1 MWVPRA
7 GTNSGRRELCGRVQ
21 GSDSKDV
28 SADGPVIQLVTR
40 CNSVEEFIE
49 RFARFTT
56 ETEIVV
62 PALPHAS
69 TGATGKFVI
78 CLKDHSEVM
87 KGRCEV
93 IEIRPVAV
101 APDAAKKPWGPM
113 VMRLRLREMDAHSCG
128 IHLRLMERHA
138 ASMKAPSEAVPAET
152 SFAPPVRVLDV
163 TTAPTSAPTER
174 LPEAVPA
181 NSTVGDTSAVT
192 VVSTEPP
199 PSDARPPPDGETTEI
214 TRVQQPEDRAPA
226 ASFVL
231 PANPLSE
238 LDASDLATFV
248 ELTLLESSGARP
260 MRPVLERARRI
271 GRRLAPFA
279 ALAIIGVLVGMAV
292 RPAPK
297 AAAVTVAPRIAPPPV
312 ATPPPAAARPP
323 APAPRSAAGAPEGE
337 PVPRDCVARVK
348 TTPAGADV
356 MWGEI
361 ALGSSPIGHA
371 AVPCGPATVTLRR
384 AHYADV
390 TRTMAAHL
398 GHPVIVAQ
406 RLERPAATVVVTSS
420 PPHALIKMN
429 RHRVGPAPREIS
441 TRQYQRVRIEASLP
455 GYRPWKQTVYLKEAE
470 AQFDVE
476 LVRLSDKKAR
486 RTTLTSAAP
495 ARSTAPP
502 PPTGTAGAVASR

>member
-1 MWVPRA
+1 
-7 GTNSGRRELCGRVQ
+7 
-21 GSDSKDV
+21 V

-69 TGATGKFVI
+69 SGATGKFVI

-101 APDAAKKPWGPM
+101 APDVAKKPWGPM
-113 VMRLRLREMDAHSCG
+113 LMRLRLREMDAHSCG
-128 IHLRLMERHA
+128 MHLRLMERHA
-138 ASMKAPSEAVPAET
+138 ASMKASSEA
-152 SFAPPVRVLDV
+152 APP
-163 TTAPTSAPTER
+163 SAPIEAP
-174 LPEAVPA
+174 PEAVPA

-192 VVSTEPP
+192 VVSNEPP
-199 PSDARPPPDGETTEI
+199 PSDARPPPDAETTEI
-214 TRVQQPEDRAPA
+214 SPLPQVEARAPA

-238 LDASDLATFV
+238 LEASDLASFV

-260 MRPVLERARRI
+260 MRPLLDRARRI
-271 GRRLAPFA
+271 VRRAAPFA
-279 ALAIIGVLVGMAV
+279 ALAVVGVLVGMAV
-292 RPAPK
+292 RPGSK
-297 AAAVTVAPRIAPPPV
+297 AAPVAVAAPVAPPRAP
-312 ATPPPAAARPP
+312 APPPAAAQPP
-323 APAPRSAAGAPEGE
+323 APARRLAAAAPEDDD
-337 PVPRDCVARVK
+337 PSPRDCVARVK

-361 ALGSSPIGHA
+361 ALGSSPISHA
-371 AVPCGPATVTLRR
+371 AVPCGTATVTFRR
-384 AHYADV
+384 PHYADV

-398 GHPVIVAQ
+398 GHPVVIAQ
-406 RLERPAATVVVTSS
+406 RMQRPPATVTVTTS
-420 PPHALIKMN
+420 PPHALIKLN
-429 RHRVGPAPREIS
+429 KRRVGPAPREIS

-486 RTTLTSAAP
+486 RTTLTSAVPARSMASSAP
-495 ARSTAPP
+495 ARTSD
-502 PPTGTAGAVASR
+502 AVASR

>member
-1 MWVPRA
+1 
-7 GTNSGRRELCGRVQ
+7 
-21 GSDSKDV
+21 V

-69 TGATGKFVI
+69 AGATGKFVI

-113 VMRLRLREMDAHSCG
+113 LMRLRLREMDAHSCG
-128 IHLRLMERHA
+128 IHMRLMERHA
-138 ASMKAPSEAVPAET
+138 ASMRAPSDLTTAPPSALIESRPDAVPA
-152 SFAPPVRVLDV
+152 D
-163 TTAPTSAPTER
+163 SA
-174 LPEAVPA
+174 
-181 NSTVGDTSAVT
+181 VGDTSAVT
-192 VVSTEPP
+192 VVSNEPP
-199 PSDARPPPDGETTEI
+199 PSDARPPSDAEITEI
-214 TRVQQPEDRAPA
+214 SPSPPSESRAPA
-226 ASFVL
+226 APFIL

-238 LDASDLATFV
+238 LDASDLASFV

-260 MRPVLERARRI
+260 MRPVLDRARRI
-271 GRRLAPFA
+271 GRRAAPFA
-279 ALAIIGVLVGMAV
+279 ALAIVGVLLGMAL
-292 RPAPK
+292 RPGSK
-297 AAAVTVAPRIAPPPV
+297 AAPVAVAPRVAPPP
-312 ATPPPAAARPP
+312 AAAPPRAAARPP
-323 APAPRSAAGAPEGE
+323 APAPRSAAAAPEDE

-356 MWGEI
+356 LWGDI

-371 AVPCGPATVTLRR
+371 AVPCGTATVTLRR
-384 AHYADV
+384 PHYADV

-406 RLERPAATVVVTSS
+406 RLQRPAATVVVTSS

-429 RHRVGPAPREIS
+429 RRRVGPAPREIS

-455 GYRPWKQTVYLKEAE
+455 GYRPWKQTVFLKEAE
-470 AQFDVE
+470 AQFDVQ

-486 RTTLTSAAP
+486 RTTLTSAGP
-495 ARSTAPP
+495 ERSTPP
-502 PPTGTAGAVASR
+502 PHPTGTAGAVASR